1 MNRNLFGLLCL
12 KIFSPAGRFSKVAL
26 LHPLPRRGGGN
37 TWGLRRCLFWLCPCT
52 TGAIAGTILL
62 LSNSFLAPAE
72 EPVGTI
78 KVTTRMVAPGI
89 GLSWGDGVLTYQGQE
104 IPFTFQAN
112 GLFRNVDENITA
124 AELSGQVFNLNN
136 TADFAGNYQK
146 LEEKGADAEAGS
158 SATMRNEKGVVV
170 NLVSTAAGRKFNL
183 SREGLKVEF
192 KAQKPSSDSN
202 SRRRKMLAL
211 NTTWNVFRRMP
222 HGA

>member
-12 KIFSPAGRFSKVAL
+12 KIFSADGRFSKVPL
-26 LHPLPRRGGGN
+26 LHPPPRRGGGKR
-37 TWGLRRCLFWLCPCT
+37 WGLCRCLFSLAPCS
-52 TGAIAGTILL
+52 AGFIVGTVLL
-62 LSNSFLAPAE
+62 LSNSVSVPAE

-78 KVTTRMVAPGI
+78 TVSTRLVAAGI

-136 TADFAGNYQK
+136 PADFAGNYQK
-146 LEEKGADAEAGS
+146 VEEKDSDNAAGS
-158 SATMRNEKGVVV
+158 SATMKNEKGVVV
-170 NLVSTAAGRKFNL
+170 NLVSIVAGRKFNL

-192 KAQKPSSDSN
+192 KAQKPSSEGN
-202 SRRRKMLAL
+202 SRRRKMLAA
-211 NTTWNVFRRMP
+211 NASVERF
-222 HGA
+222 